1 MARCEDGPQRRRNA
15 SPQTRIDGACAARSN
30 AAIST
35 AVGVVGAGAE
45 YRSASVYCT
54 SRGAGMLGLRIP
66 RAMRDQGTSYRPTLN
81 QTTLPL
87 VSERCNKRAS
97 VESSGLPGARFRLR
111 ASLDPPP
118 ERWGSVRGATF
129 KPTGSPLLL
138 SVARSATLSPTAS
151 STSRRRVNALG
162 VVDVIIPPPLHVQTL
177 LPPPAASEG
186 AASTR
191 RSPGARSVFERNI
204 APPLGLPLA
213 RARHPS
219 DAVPSAAAIMASPR
233 SPPPSIRLPPPA
245 DFHFRDIKLP
255 KTPEQQER
263 VLNNPPPPPRPHA
276 FKVKRKQRAALVDF
290 TSPEPLMS
298 DSVIPT
304 IEMSEAA
311 SEMSSPMFQ
320 SSPSAHE
327 HGLLAPLSTFGRLVT
342 PPKTPA
348 PRFQASFGLPL
359 GSPSNEWAM
368 INKARDKQLRPAFHR
383 SGSVCSSFSD
393 SSISSCGSSDF
404 SAPNIGGCTSP
415 KSDATDPFAD
425 EDVKAEDHDKILF
438 SPDQS
443 CSPKLKKRKKAHNY
457 LKWTQPMDEHLW
469 RTYLSYLADPRVTPF
484 KMLPGTVPPLG
495 VCTRV
500 ASKARR
506 TWGSQRPT
514 TPSADAALSSDH
526 MQRDG
531 SPDTIRPEHH
541 AKQPQWPRSDS
552 ATRRRLRS
560 LCKRNV
566 SLPSYYHRLLTTRTP
581 SPFTSSSSAGHSSD
595 LPTDVA
601 FSSRDMNVSLAAAT
615 APSMQ
620 PQGPLAQLASD
631 KSSPPRPQS
640 NERASRSADWFARIP
655 RSQAHQKSLSLQS
668 GLSINTPVNHPIA
681 SLASPF
687 DDASSRSHLLQSMST
702 TKSLG
707 RTANKEGKLPSLDS
721 PVQLSGAPTAP
732 RSLKRRFKSDEEK
745 PKRPGLEDVFGPQ
758 ADEVGIFRNRGFTV
772 GAVRATDSLAKLF
785 QPPGLSDQEMTEAPA
800 TFDQVPAGAR
810 SVPRRLA
817 EPVPRLRSPFTE
829 APQYNTFP
837 RSHVA
842 TVTHPPLFQQR
853 LLELSAKGAVNRSH

>member
-1 MARCEDGPQRRRNA
+1 MTSPRCP
-15 SPQTRIDGACAARSN
+15 SMS
-30 AAIST
+30 IS
-35 AVGVVGAGAE
+35 
-45 YRSASVYCT
+45 
-54 SRGAGMLGLRIP
+54 
-66 RAMRDQGTSYRPTLN
+66 
-81 QTTLPL
+81 
-87 VSERCNKRAS
+87 
-97 VESSGLPGARFRLR
+97 
-111 ASLDPPP
+111 
-118 ERWGSVRGATF
+118 
-129 KPTGSPLLL
+129 
-138 SVARSATLSPTAS
+138 
-151 STSRRRVNALG
+151 
-162 VVDVIIPPPLHVQTL
+162 
-177 LPPPAASEG
+177 LPPNP
-186 AASTR
+186 
-191 RSPGARSVFERNI
+191 
-204 APPLGLPLA
+204 
-213 RARHPS
+213 
-219 DAVPSAAAIMASPR
+219 
-233 SPPPSIRLPPPA
+233 
-245 DFHFRDIKLP
+245 DFHFRDNDLP

-263 VLNNPPPPPRPHA
+263 VSNNPPPPPRPHA
-276 FKVKRKQRAALVDF
+276 FKVKRKQRAAIIDF
-290 TSPEPLMS
+290 ANPESLMS
-298 DSVIPT
+298 ENVIPT

-311 SEMSSPMFQ
+311 SEISSPIFQ
-320 SSPSAHE
+320 SSPSTHE
-327 HGLLAPLSTFGRLVT
+327 HGFLAPLSTFGRLVT

-348 PRFQASFGLPL
+348 PRFQATFGLPL

-368 INKARDKQLRPAFHR
+368 INKARDKKLRPTFHR

-404 SAPNIGGCTSP
+404 SAPNIGSCTSP

-425 EDVKAEDHDKILF
+425 EDAKVEDNDKILF
-438 SPDQS
+438 SPDRLS
-443 CSPKLKKRKKAHNY
+443 SPKLKKRKKAHNY

-506 TWGSQRPT
+506 TWASQRST
-514 TPSADAALSSDH
+514 TPITDAASSLDH

-552 ATRRRLRS
+552 ATRRRLRL

-566 SLPSYYHRLLTTRTP
+566 SLPSYYHRLLSTRTP
-581 SPFTSSSSAGHSSD
+581 SPFTSSSTVEHSSE
-595 LPTDVA
+595 LPANTGNTA

-631 KSSPPRPQS
+631 DSFLPRPQS
-640 NERASRSADWFARIP
+640 TDRASRSADWFARIP

-668 GLSINTPVNHPIA
+668 GLSINTLVNQPIA

-707 RTANKEGKLPSLDS
+707 RTANKDGKVPSLDS
-721 PVQLSGAPTAP
+721 PVELSGAPTAP

-758 ADEVGIFRNRGFTV
+758 ADDVGIVRNRGFTV
-772 GAVRATDSLAKLF
+772 GAVRATDNLAKLF
-785 QPPGLSDQEMTEAPA
+785 QPYSSSDLEMSEAPA
-800 TFDQVPAGAR
+800 ILDQVPGGAR

-837 RSHVA
+837 RSYVA
-842 TVTHPPLFQQR
+842 TESNPPSFHQR
-853 LLELSAKGAVNRSH
+853 LLELSAQAAAKQSH